1 MIIFYHK
8 KTGKVFAT
16 IDGRVHSEQ
25 NMKCEISDGTPK
37 EDIGKFIIGWEEKK
51 GKKIEHNMDKFEQ
64 LQKFEN
70 NDPKE
75 TPLNYK
81 IEKNNLIKK

>member
-1 MIIFYHK
+1 MILFYNK

-16 IDGRVHSEQ
+16 IDGRVHSEH

-37 EDIGKFIIGWEEKK
+37 EDIGRMIIGWEEKK
-51 GKKIEHNMDKFEQ
+51 GKRIEHNIDKFEQ